1 MALAD
6 GYELERNRRLG
17 LVDRMVEFAIRAA
30 RDEAVF
36 HEVGPDTASP
46 ADDGFPIAW
55 AISWLD
61 EPQAVPRA
69 AAGGRGI

>member
-1 MALAD
+1 MALVD

-30 RDEAVF
+30 QDEAVF

-55 AISWLD
+55 AISWRARAL
-61 EPQAVPRA
+61 AVPPA